1 MCMYVCSLF
10 RTKFHMNNLLV
21 IAIKLNLV
29 KLVRMAVIMLFQI
42 L

>member
-1 MCMYVCSLF
+1 
-10 RTKFHMNNLLV
+10 MNNLLD

-29 KLVRMAVIMLFQI
+29 KLVRMAAIMLFQI